1 MSHGTWCYVNL
12 FCSGVVLGIG
22 STCLFELL
30 TNRTGVVSTPSV
42 VGMLT
47 IIVGMTIIAVI
58 ARYQEERVIRTEF
71 DTLMER

>member
-42 VGMLT
+42 VGILT

-58 ARYQEERVIRTEF
+58 ARFQEERVIRTEF

>member
-47 IIVGMTIIAVI
+47 IIVGGFGDGGAPIG
-58 ARYQEERVIRTEF
+58 
-71 DTLMER
+71 

>member
-1 MSHGTWCYVNL
+1 
-12 FCSGVVLGIG
+12 
-22 STCLFELL
+22 LL

-42 VGMLT
+42 VGILT

-58 ARYQEERVIRTEF
+58 ARFQEERVIRTEF